1 VADVHD
7 VHERKTQT
15 DLTLTLPKRLVA
27 RLEAFVALT
36 EGSTSDL
43 VEEALIP
50 FLDDEEWKIAA
61 IAEAVA
67 ASDAGEEPIEHE
79 AIVEWLNS
87 WGTENELPPP
97 Q

>member
-1 VADVHD
+1 
-7 VHERKTQT
+7 
-15 DLTLTLPKRLVA
+15 
-27 RLEAFVALT
+27 
-36 EGSTSDL
+36 

-50 FLDDEEWKIAA
+50 FLDYEEWKIAA